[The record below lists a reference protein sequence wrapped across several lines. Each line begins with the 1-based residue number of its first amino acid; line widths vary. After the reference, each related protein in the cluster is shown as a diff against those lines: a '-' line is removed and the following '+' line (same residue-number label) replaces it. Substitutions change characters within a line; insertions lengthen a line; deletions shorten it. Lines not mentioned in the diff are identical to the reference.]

1 MIWPLYPDQRPC
13 ETCFRG
19 LEAGNAWRVT
29 GEAARGSKYE
39 VLLIVLSMYCASP
52 PIAKIL
58 FIISNQEGVVA
69 LVSDAVALSFDR
81 LCVFGALIQLW
92 SQSAA
97 L

>member
-1 MIWPLYPDQRPC
+1 MIWPLCPDQRPC

-39 VLLIVLSMYCASP
+39 VVLIVLSMYCASP

-58 FIISNQEGVVA
+58 FIISKQEGWSPWYPMQWLFHLTDYV
-69 LVSDAVALSFDR
+69 R
-81 LCVFGALIQLW
+81 LGP
-92 SQSAA
+92 
-97 L
+97 